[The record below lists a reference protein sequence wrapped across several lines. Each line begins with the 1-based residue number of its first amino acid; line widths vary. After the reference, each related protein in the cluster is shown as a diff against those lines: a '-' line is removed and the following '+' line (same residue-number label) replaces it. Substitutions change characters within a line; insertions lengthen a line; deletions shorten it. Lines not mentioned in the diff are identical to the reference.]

1 VFQRAFKIC
10 FVKSAATAEEKAALQ
25 QQKVEQQKA
34 DLARLQQAK
43 EERAQREAN
52 AHAHAQQA

>member
-43 EERAQREAN
+43 EERAQSRST
-52 AHAHAQQA
+52 HAHAQQA